1 MKHGF
6 NIPDSEDIEWQQD
19 MLRMLSDALDDV
31 AGHDDR
37 TVNKPLDEAIRIVEA
52 LREYSGC

>member
-37 TVNKPLDEAIRIVEA
+37 MVNKPLDEAIRIVEA
-52 LREYSGC
+52 LREYSGY